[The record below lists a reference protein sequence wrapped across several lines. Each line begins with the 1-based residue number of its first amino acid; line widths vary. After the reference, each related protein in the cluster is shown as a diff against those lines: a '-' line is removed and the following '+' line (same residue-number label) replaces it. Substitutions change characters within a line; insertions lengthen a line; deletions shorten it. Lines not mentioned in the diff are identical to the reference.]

1 MVVLNFWYNYLEAIQ
16 FDLQMS
22 IFDFD
27 RQVAWFLMKYT
38 PVLLNKQTNRSK
50 KYASPHFL
58 SQNFSGKQFWSKS
71 EHFLNF
77 WYQKSRNLAVE
88 KKFFCDFSYH
98 WAMRTNIS
106 KICDYCIFSEVFF
119 RSAEQCWVPFN
130 PATILSIIDHLP
142 TCVDKL
148 LTLKVDK
155 NWQIWD
161 YLPTP
166 SCPCSYW
173 MILRHMW
180 YNRS

>member
-1 MVVLNFWYNYLEAIQ
+1 MGVLNFWYNYLETIQ

-38 PVLLNKQTNRSK
+38 PVLLNEQTNRSK
-50 KYASPHFL
+50 KYAFPHFL

-88 KKFFCDFSYH
+88 KNFFCDFSYH

-119 RSAEQCWVPFN
+119 RSAEQWNLSLIALLVPKIFSILRKK
-130 PATILSIIDHLP
+130 TILKIQISASFRTFFQFHTEGGWIIA
-142 TCVDKL
+142 
-148 LTLKVDK
+148 
-155 NWQIWD
+155 
-161 YLPTP
+161 
-166 SCPCSYW
+166 
-173 MILRHMW
+173 
-180 YNRS
+180 

>member
-1 MVVLNFWYNYLEAIQ
+1 MGVLNFWYNYLETIQ

-38 PVLLNKQTNRSK
+38 PVLLNEQTNRSK

-88 KKFFCDFSYH
+88 KIFFCDFFYH
-98 WAMRTNIS
+98 WAMPTNIS
-106 KICDYCIFSEVFF
+106 KICDYCIFSEFFF
-119 RSAEQCWVPFN
+119 RSAEQWEHTPK
-130 PATILSIIDHLP
+130 TIMKCNNQRQPIFHEIWIIGWIQTQFDNYFLF
-142 TCVDKL
+142 
-148 LTLKVDK
+148 
-155 NWQIWD
+155 
-161 YLPTP
+161 
-166 SCPCSYW
+166 
-173 MILRHMW
+173 
-180 YNRS
+180 

>member
-1 MVVLNFWYNYLEAIQ
+1 MGVLNFWYNYLETIQ

-58 SQNFSGKQFWSKS
+58 RQNFSGKQFWSKS

-88 KKFFCDFSYH
+88 KNFFCDFSYH

-119 RSAEQCWVPFN
+119 RSAEQWSLISGFRNHLLNICKFWQ
-130 PATILSIIDHLP
+130 ATSWNS
-142 TCVDKL
+142 V
-148 LTLKVDK
+148 
-155 NWQIWD
+155 
-161 YLPTP
+161 
-166 SCPCSYW
+166 
-173 MILRHMW
+173 
-180 YNRS
+180 

>member
-1 MVVLNFWYNYLEAIQ
+1 MVVLNFWYNYLETIQ

-27 RQVAWFLMKYT
+27 HQVAWFLMKYT

-88 KKFFCDFSYH
+88 KNFFCHFSYH

-119 RSAEQCWVPFN
+119 RSAEQWFTYL
-130 PATILSIIDHLP
+130 ALYLS
-142 TCVDKL
+142 VFYL
-148 LTLKVDK
+148 LALYLYALYLHVK
-155 NWQIWD
+155 N
-161 YLPTP
+161 T
-166 SCPCSYW
+166 
-173 MILRHMW
+173 
-180 YNRS
+180 

>member
-1 MVVLNFWYNYLEAIQ
+1 MVVLNFWYNYLETIQ

-27 RQVAWFLMKYT
+27 CQVAWFLMKYT
-38 PVLLNKQTNRSK
+38 PVLLNEQTNRSK

-119 RSAEQCWVPFN
+119 RSAEQCGLKFDSSTSIESAFDIFSPLHNSCNMPVS
-130 PATILSIIDHLP
+130 TTLSIKEGATYHIKWKH
-142 TCVDKL
+142 
-148 LTLKVDK
+148 
-155 NWQIWD
+155 
-161 YLPTP
+161 
-166 SCPCSYW
+166 
-173 MILRHMW
+173 
-180 YNRS
+180 

>member
-1 MVVLNFWYNYLEAIQ
+1 MGVLNFWYNYLETIQ

-38 PVLLNKQTNRSK
+38 SVLLNKQTNRSK

-58 SQNFSGKQFWSKS
+58 SQNFSEKQFLSKS

-88 KKFFCDFSYH
+88 KNFFCDFSYH

-119 RSAEQCWVPFN
+119 RSAEQCC
-130 PATILSIIDHLP
+130 PACLVTLSAVQALYQLGKFCMH
-142 TCVDKL
+142 KL
-148 LTLKVDK
+148 YSIFL
-155 NWQIWD
+155 
-161 YLPTP
+161 
-166 SCPCSYW
+166 
-173 MILRHMW
+173 
-180 YNRS
+180 